1 MGGGDSGDEEEIV
14 NEQSADDSESFDFLV
29 HRARKRKQAPN
40 LEINSG
46 DRCLSDQM
54 HPMRAQ
60 H

>member
-46 DRCLSDQM
+46 DRCLFDQM
-54 HPMRAQ
+54 HPI
-60 H
+60 